1 MAFLQELA
9 DVVTNVQTTVFEPI
23 DYLLQSSQVI
33 RNLRIFTFPGD
44 TKGDT
49 KLSTVLVST
58 QPLPRTR
65 AAVQNNLPLQLGDEI
80 ADFRLALFV
89 RCLRCGRGDE
99 FLEARIIPKRIEHR
113 IELEQR
119 RSERRRGE
127 SAKVGCRE

>member
-9 DVVTNVQTTVFEPI
+9 DVVTNVQTSLFEPI

-65 AAVQNNLPLQLGDEI
+65 AAVQNKF
-80 ADFRLALFV
+80 AAS
-89 RCLRCGRGDE
+89 
-99 FLEARIIPKRIEHR
+99 A
-113 IELEQR
+113 
-119 RSERRRGE
+119 RRRD
-127 SAKVGCRE
+127 C